1 MAAKEWVLIV
11 GGSILQWPAVRAARE
26 LGYKV
31 MLSDRNP
38 ACYCADRVERFER
51 LSTFDVDGHIELA
64 LHWRNNLAELS
75 AVFTA
80 GADPIVTV
88 ARAAEAAGCHGV
100 PIEVAEKCA
109 NKFKTRV
116 HLWDNGV
123 PQPHFW
129 YVRDMV
135 DVWDIVAENGDIAAF
150 MIKATG
156 SSGSRGHTYGS
167 QEDWYSD
174 QFIESALDKAKIWS
188 RGYERAIME
197 EWLDGTVLSVE
208 TLWYNGVMIPLNAVE
223 RPFDGVIELGHYNPL
238 VTDAETYAAIWDV
251 MEQAG
256 HAVGMGETQG
266 GHIFKGDL
274 IITDEGPKVLELTT
288 RLSGGFDSGW
298 TSPLAH
304 GVDYTKGALLL
315 ALGRP
320 LEEAMPYFTPRW
332 YRHAACIA
340 VFGPEEGGVIKE
352 IKTGGELSKAFG
364 DTVVVYRAGDELP
377 PLTDCT
383 QRVAYCISEGDNLFY
398 ARIGA
403 RFMSEQVEVICE

>member
-1 MAAKEWVLIV
+1 MAAKEWVLII
-11 GGSILQWPAVRAARE
+11 GGSILQWPAVRAAHE

-31 MLSDRNP
+31 LLTDRNP

-80 GADPIVTV
+80 GADPIITV
-88 ARAAEAAGCHGV
+88 ARAAAAAGCHGV
-100 PIEVAEKCA
+100 PIRVAEICA
-109 NKFKTRV
+109 NKLQTRRV
-116 HLWDNGV
+116 LGKAGV
-123 PQPHFW
+123 PQPKW
-129 YVRDMV
+129 ECGNNPRWESTQIGSERV
-135 DVWDIVAENGDIAAF
+135 IVKSFYG
-150 MIKATG
+150 
-156 SSGSRGHTYGS
+156 SGSRGHTIGTVDEFQDADFADAAFAKATKWHRYLAQGAL
-167 QEDWYSD
+167 
-174 QFIESALDKAKIWS
+174 IEQ
-188 RGYERAIME
+188 
-197 EWLDGTVLSVE
+197 WLDGTVLSVE
-208 TLWYNGVMIPLNAVE
+208 TLWYNGCMIPLNAVE
-223 RPFDGVIELGHYNPL
+223 RPFDGIIELGHYNPL
-238 VTDAETYAAIWDV
+238 VTDAETYTAIWDV
-251 MEQAG
+251 MGQAG
-256 HAVGMGETQG
+256 RAVGMGETRG

-304 GVDYTKGALLL
+304 GTDFTKGALLL

-332 YRHAACIA
+332 YRHAACMA

-352 IKTGGELSKAFG
+352 IRGLDEIEGFTDE
-364 DTVVVYRAGDELP
+364 VIVVYQVGDKLT

-383 QRVAYCISEGDNLFY
+383 QRVAYCITSSNAWDIHNAPEHN
-398 ARIGA
+398 ARIA
-403 RFMSEQVEVICE
+403 AQATEVICE